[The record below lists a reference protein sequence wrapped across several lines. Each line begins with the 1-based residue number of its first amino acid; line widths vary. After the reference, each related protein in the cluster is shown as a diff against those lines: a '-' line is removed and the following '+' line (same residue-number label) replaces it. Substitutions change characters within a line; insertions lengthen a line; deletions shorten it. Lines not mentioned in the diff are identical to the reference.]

1 MSVDSWV
8 PEGVQQSMR
17 HFLLH
22 LHERASTRIKAMRI
36 RLRGANLQGRID
48 HNIWYLYVEVFWA
61 AMLSAAASFNATYAV
76 RLGASN
82 AMIGWLTSVPALLA
96 VFLLVPSA
104 RFLERKTQRAPWI
117 WGSLFIARLGY
128 GLIAILPWLITGY
141 RAEAVV
147 GLLIA
152 ISIPSTFFAAG
163 FNPLLADVV
172 PERDRARVFANRNII
187 AGITIALLTFLA
199 GKWLEAAANIR
210 WATFPANYQI
220 VYIVGFLASVLSSIY
235 LLKIRVPES
244 KVIARSPR
252 QKVSLTQLKAMF
264 GENRSFA
271 RIILN
276 TLLFGFGEWLISPL
290 YIIFFLRHLNATDG
304 WVGLNSTLANI
315 GAIVGYAFWQR
326 VIYKLGDSRTLL
338 ITIPLSASYAFLVS
352 LFPNLTAILVWGVLI
367 NIINPGVNLS
377 HFNILLKL
385 SPEDRRASYIAFYS
399 SIMNVGAFI
408 GPLIGVALSKTLDIR
423 LLLIIGGSIRL
434 LGALMFH
441 VFPVQRVT
449 SNG

>member
-1 MSVDSWV
+1 
-8 PEGVQQSMR
+8 MR
-17 HFLLH
+17 HFLSRLR
-22 LHERASTRIKAMRI
+22 ERASARIKATRI
-36 RLRGANLQGRID
+36 RLRGATLQGKID

-82 AMIGWLTSVPALLA
+82 TMIGWLSSVPALLA

-104 RFLERKTQRAPWI
+104 RLLERKTQRAPWI

-128 GLIAILPWLITGY
+128 GLVAMLPWLITGY
-141 RAEAVV
+141 RAEAIV

-152 ISIPSTFFAAG
+152 ISIPSTFFSAG
-163 FNPLLADVV
+163 FNPLLADVI

-187 AGITIALLTFLA
+187 AGLTIAVLTFLA
-199 GKWLEAAANIR
+199 GRWLETATRIHWAA
-210 WATFPANYQI
+210 FPVNFQ
-220 VYIVGFLASVLSSIY
+220 VMYIIGFLASVISSVY
-235 LLKIRVPES
+235 LLKIKVPES
-244 KVIARSPR
+244 KIVERAPR
-252 QKVSLTQLKAMF
+252 QKITLTQAKAMF
-264 GENRSFA
+264 GQNRNFA

-276 TLLFGFGEWLISPL
+276 TLLFGFGEWLITPL
-290 YIIFFLRHLNATDG
+290 YIIFFLRNLNATDG

-315 GAIVGYAFWQR
+315 GVIIGYAFWQR

-338 ITIPLSASYAFLVS
+338 VTIPLSASYAFLVS
-352 LFPNLTAILVWGVLI
+352 RFSNLTAILVWGVLI

-385 SPEDRRASYIAFYS
+385 CPEDRRASYIAFYS
-399 SIMNVGAFI
+399 TIINMGAFV

-441 VFPVQRVT
+441 IFPIRVANPT
-449 SNG
+449 GAD

>member
-1 MSVDSWV
+1 
-8 PEGVQQSMR
+8 MR
-17 HFLLH
+17 RFLSH
-22 LHERASTRIKAMRI
+22 LREHAGARIKATRI
-36 RLRGANLQGRID
+36 RLRGATLRGRID

-61 AMLSAAASFNATYAV
+61 AMLSAAAAFNATYAV

-82 AMIGWLTSVPALLA
+82 TMIGWLSSAPALLA

-104 RFLERKTQRAPWI
+104 RLLERKTQRAPWI
-117 WGSLFIARLGY
+117 WGSLFLARLGY
-128 GLIAILPWLITGY
+128 GLIAMLPWLITNH
-141 RAEAVV
+141 RAEATV

-152 ISIPSTFFAAG
+152 ISIPNTFFSAG

-187 AGITIALLTFLA
+187 AGLTIAVLTFLA
-199 GKWLEAAANIR
+199 GRWLEAATHIR
-210 WATFPANYQI
+210 WAAFPANFQ
-220 VYIVGFLASVLSSIY
+220 VMYIIGFLASVVSSVY

-244 KVIARSPR
+244 KIVERTPR
-252 QKVSLTQLKAMF
+252 QKMSLAQLKAML
-264 GENRSFA
+264 GQNRSFV

-276 TLLFGFGEWLISPL
+276 TLLFGFGEWLVAPL

-315 GAIVGYAFWQR
+315 GVIIGYALWRR
-326 VIYKLGDSRTLL
+326 VIYKLGDARTLL
-338 ITIPLSASYAFLVS
+338 VTIPLSASYAFLVS

-385 SPEDRRASYIAFYS
+385 CPDERRASYIAFYS
-399 SIMNVGAFI
+399 TIINMGAFV
-408 GPLIGVALSKTLDIR
+408 GPMIGVALSHTLDIR

-441 VFPVQRVT
+441 VFPIKVADPTRA
-449 SNG
+449 GAE

>member
-1 MSVDSWV
+1 ML
-8 PEGVQQSMR
+8 MR
-17 HFLLH
+17 YFLSQVR
-22 LHERASTRIKAMRI
+22 ERAGARIKAARI
-36 RLRGANLQGRID
+36 RLRGANLQGKID

-61 AMLSAAASFNATYAV
+61 AMLSAAAAFNATYAV

-82 AMIGWLTSVPALLA
+82 TMVGWLSSAPALIAVFVLVPA
-96 VFLLVPSA
+96 A
-104 RFLERKTQRAPWI
+104 RLLERKTQRAPWI
-117 WGSLFIARLGY
+117 WGSLFLARLGY
-128 GLIAILPWLITGY
+128 GLIAMLPWLIGGH
-141 RAEAVV
+141 RAEATV

-152 ISIPSTFFAAG
+152 ISIPSAFFSAG

-187 AGITIALLTFLA
+187 AGLTIAVLTFLA
-199 GKWLEAAANIR
+199 GQWLDVATRIR
-210 WATFPANYQI
+210 WAAFPVNFQVI
-220 VYIVGFLASVLSSIY
+220 YIIGFVAAVISSAY
-235 LLKIRVPES
+235 LLKIKVPES
-244 KVIARSPR
+244 KIVARPPR
-252 QKVSLTQLKAMF
+252 QKVTLTHVKTMF
-264 GENRSFA
+264 GQNRYFA

-276 TLLFGFGEWLISPL
+276 TLLFGFGEWLIMPL

-315 GAIVGYAFWQR
+315 GVIIGYALWQKL
-326 VIYKLGDSRTLL
+326 IYKWGDARTLL
-338 ITIPLSASYAFLVS
+338 VTIPLSASYAFLVS

-385 SPEDRRASYIAFYS
+385 CPDERRASYIAFYS
-399 SIMNVGAFI
+399 TIINMGAFI

-434 LGALMFH
+434 LGALLFH
-441 VFPVQRVT
+441 VFPIKVADPTRA
-449 SNG
+449 GME

>member
-1 MSVDSWV
+1 
-8 PEGVQQSMR
+8 MR
-17 HFLLH
+17 HLLPH
-22 LHERASTRIKAMRI
+22 LRERASAQIKATRI
-36 RLRGANLQGRID
+36 RLRGAALQGKID

-82 AMIGWLTSVPALLA
+82 TMIGWLSSVPALLA

-104 RFLERKTQRAPWI
+104 RLLERKTQRAPWI
-117 WGSLFIARLGY
+117 RSSLFIARLGY
-128 GLIAILPWLITGY
+128 GLIAVLPWLITGH

-152 ISIPSTFFAAG
+152 ISVPSTFFSAG

-187 AGITIALLTFLA
+187 AGITIAVLTFLA
-199 GKWLEAAANIR
+199 GRWLEAAANIH
-210 WATFPANYQI
+210 WATFPVNYQV
-220 VYIVGFLASVLSSIY
+220 VYIVGFLGAVISSIY
-235 LLKIRVPES
+235 LLRIRVPES
-244 KVIARSPR
+244 KVVARPPR
-252 QKVSLTQLKAMF
+252 QRLSLTPIKGMLGQ
-264 GENRSFA
+264 NRSFT

-315 GAIVGYAFWQR
+315 GVIIGYAFWQR
-326 VIYKLGDSRTLL
+326 LIYKWGDARTLL
-338 ITIPLSASYAFLVS
+338 TTIPLSASYAFLVS

-385 SPEDRRASYIAFYS
+385 CPDERRASYIAFYS
-399 SIMNVGAFI
+399 SMMNVGAFI

-441 VFPVQRVT
+441 VFPVQTEIR
-449 SNG
+449 SEKLEEREER

>member
-1 MSVDSWV
+1 MY
-8 PEGVQQSMR
+8 
-17 HFLLH
+17 HFLSRLR
-22 LHERASTRIKAMRI
+22 ERASMRIKAMRI
-36 RLRGANLQGRID
+36 RLRGANLQGKID

-82 AMIGWLTSVPALLA
+82 TMIGWLSSVPALLA

-104 RFLERKTQRAPWI
+104 RLLERKTQRAPWI

-128 GLIAILPWLITGY
+128 GLIAVLPWLVANY

-187 AGITIALLTFLA
+187 AGLTIAVLTFLA
-199 GKWLEAAANIR
+199 GRWLEAAANIR
-210 WATFPANYQI
+210 WAAFPANYQA
-220 VYIVGFLASVLSSIY
+220 VYVVGFLGAMISLVY

-244 KVIARSPR
+244 KVVTQTSKQRA
-252 QKVSLTQLKAMF
+252 SLAQLKTMF
-264 GENRSFA
+264 RENRAFA

-276 TLLFGFGEWLISPL
+276 TLLFGFGEWLVSPL
-290 YIIFFLRHLNATDG
+290 YIIFFLRHLHATDG
-304 WVGLNSTLANI
+304 WVGLNSTLANL
-315 GAIVGYAFWQR
+315 GVIVGYALWQR
-326 VIYKLGDSRTLL
+326 IIYRLGDARTLL

-385 SPEDRRASYIAFYS
+385 CPSERRASYIAFYS
-399 SIMNVGAFI
+399 TIINMGAFI
-408 GPLIGVALSKTLDIR
+408 GPLVGVALSKTLDIR

-434 LGALMFH
+434 IGALMFH
-441 VFPVQRVT
+441 VFPIKVADPTRA
-449 SNG
+449 GAE

>member
-1 MSVDSWV
+1 MS
-8 PEGVQQSMR
+8 
-17 HFLLH
+17 HFLSQVG
-22 LHERASTRIKAMRI
+22 EQARARIKATRI
-36 RLRGANLQGRID
+36 RMRGATLQGKID

-61 AMLSAAASFNATYAV
+61 AMLSAAAAFNATYAV

-82 AMIGWLTSVPALLA
+82 AMIGWLSSAPALLA

-128 GLIAILPWLITGY
+128 GLLAMLPWLISSH
-141 RAEAVV
+141 RAEATV

-152 ISIPSTFFAAG
+152 ISIPSTFFTAG

-187 AGITIALLTFLA
+187 AGLTIAVLTFLA
-199 GKWLEAAANIR
+199 GRWLEAATHIR
-210 WATFPANYQI
+210 WATFPVNYQVMYLI
-220 VYIVGFLASVLSSIY
+220 GFLASVVSSAY
-235 LLKIRVPES
+235 LLKIKVPES
-244 KVIARSPR
+244 KIVERPPR
-252 QKVSLTQLKAMF
+252 QKVTGAQLKAMF
-264 GENRSFA
+264 GQNRSFV

-276 TLLFGFGEWLISPL
+276 TLLFGLGEWLVAPL
-290 YIIFFLRHLNATDG
+290 YIIFFLKHLNATDG
-304 WVGLNSTLANI
+304 WVGLNGTLANI
-315 GAIVGYAFWQR
+315 GAIIGYALWQR
-326 VIYKLGDSRTLL
+326 LIYKWGDARTLL

-377 HFNILLKL
+377 HFNTLLKL
-385 SPEDRRASYIAFYS
+385 CPQDRRASYIAFYS
-399 SIMNVGAFI
+399 TIINAGAFV

-434 LGALMFH
+434 LGALLFH
-441 VFPVQRVT
+441 VFPIQVEE
-449 SNG
+449 G

>member
-1 MSVDSWV
+1 M
-8 PEGVQQSMR
+8 
-17 HFLLH
+17 
-22 LHERASTRIKAMRI
+22 RIKAMRI
-36 RLRGANLQGRID
+36 RLRGANLQGKID

-82 AMIGWLTSVPALLA
+82 TMIGWLSSVPALLA

-104 RFLERKTQRAPWI
+104 RLLERKTQRAPWI

-128 GLIAILPWLITGY
+128 GLIAVLPWLVANY

-187 AGITIALLTFLA
+187 AGLTIAVLTFLA
-199 GKWLEAAANIR
+199 GRWLEAAANIR
-210 WATFPANYQI
+210 WAAFPANYQA
-220 VYIVGFLASVLSSIY
+220 VYVVGFLGAMISLVY

-244 KVIARSPR
+244 KVVTQTSKQRA
-252 QKVSLTQLKAMF
+252 SLAQLKTMF
-264 GENRSFA
+264 RENRAFA

-276 TLLFGFGEWLISPL
+276 TLLFGFGEWLVSPL
-290 YIIFFLRHLNATDG
+290 YIIFFLRHLHATDG
-304 WVGLNSTLANI
+304 WVGLNSTLANL
-315 GAIVGYAFWQR
+315 GVIVGYALWQR
-326 VIYKLGDSRTLL
+326 IIYRLGDARTLL

-385 SPEDRRASYIAFYS
+385 CPSERRASYIAFYS
-399 SIMNVGAFI
+399 TIINMGAFI
-408 GPLIGVALSKTLDIR
+408 GPLVGVALSKTLDIR

-434 LGALMFH
+434 IGALMFH
-441 VFPVQRVT
+441 VFPIKVADPTRA
-449 SNG
+449 GAE

>member
-1 MSVDSWV
+1 MA
-8 PEGVQQSMR
+8 R
-17 HFLLH
+17 FLSH
-22 LHERASTRIKAMRI
+22 LRERAGARIKATRI
-36 RLRGANLQGRID
+36 RLRGANLQGKID

-61 AMLSAAASFNATYAV
+61 AMLSAAASFNATFAV

-82 AMIGWLTSVPALLA
+82 AMIGWLSSVPALLA

-104 RFLERKTQRAPWI
+104 RLLERKTQRAPWI

-128 GLIAILPWLITGY
+128 GLIAILPWIVTGQ

-152 ISIPSTFFAAG
+152 ISIPSTFFSAG

-187 AGITIALLTFLA
+187 AGLTIAVLTFLT
-199 GKWLEAAANIR
+199 GRWLEAAANIR
-210 WATFPANYQI
+210 WAAFPVNYQV
-220 VYIVGFLASVLSSIY
+220 VYIVGFLAAVVSSLY

-244 KVIARSPR
+244 KIVARPPR
-252 QKVSLTQLKAMF
+252 QKVTLAQLKGMF
-264 GENRSFA
+264 GQNRAFA

-276 TLLFGFGEWLISPL
+276 TLFFGFGEWLISPL

-315 GAIVGYAFWQR
+315 GVIIGYAFWQR
-326 VIYKLGDSRTLL
+326 LIYKLGDSRTLL

-352 LFPNLTAILVWGVLI
+352 LFPNLTAILVWGILI

-385 SPEDRRASYIAFYS
+385 CPEDRRASYIAFYS
-399 SIMNVGAFI
+399 TIINMGAFI

-434 LGALMFH
+434 IGALMFH
-441 VFPVQRVT
+441 VFPIRVT
-449 SNG
+449 DPTRAN

>member
-1 MSVDSWV
+1 MI
-8 PEGVQQSMR
+8 R
-17 HFLLH
+17 FLSQL
-22 LHERASTRIKAMRI
+22 RARIGARIRTMRI
-36 RLRGANLQGRID
+36 RLRGPKLQSKFE
-48 HNIWYLYVEVFWA
+48 HNVWYLYVEVFWA
-61 AMLSAAASFNATYAV
+61 AMLSAAAAFNATYAV

-82 AMIGWLTSVPALLA
+82 TMIGWLSSMPALLA

-104 RFLERKTQRAPWI
+104 RLLERKTQRAPWI

-128 GLIAILPWLITGY
+128 GLIAMLPWFITGY
-141 RAEAVV
+141 RAEATV
-147 GLLIA
+147 GLLIL
-152 ISIPSTFFAAG
+152 ISVPSTFFAAG

-187 AGITIALLTFLA
+187 AGLTIAVLTFLA
-199 GKWLEAAANIR
+199 GRWLEAATHIR
-210 WATFPANYQI
+210 WAAFPTNYQ
-220 VYIVGFLASVLSSIY
+220 VMYIIGFLAAVVSSVY

-244 KVIARSPR
+244 KIVERPPR
-252 QKVSLTQLKAMF
+252 QKVTAAQLKAML
-264 GENRSFA
+264 GQNRSFV

-276 TLLFGFGEWLISPL
+276 TLLFGFGEWLIAPL

-315 GAIVGYAFWQR
+315 GVIIGYALWQR
-326 VIYKLGDSRTLL
+326 LIYKWGDSRTLL
-338 ITIPLSASYAFLVS
+338 VTIPLSASYAFLVS
-352 LFPNLTAILVWGVLI
+352 LFPNLTLILVWGVLI

-385 SPEDRRASYIAFYS
+385 CPDERRASYIAFYS
-399 SIMNVGAFI
+399 TIINMGAFV
-408 GPLIGVALSKTLDIR
+408 GPMIGVALSHTLDIR

-441 VFPVQRVT
+441 IFPIRVADPT
-449 SNG
+449 GKD

>member
-1 MSVDSWV
+1 
-8 PEGVQQSMR
+8 MR
-17 HFLLH
+17 HFLSRLR
-22 LHERASTRIKAMRI
+22 ERASARIKATRI
-36 RLRGANLQGRID
+36 RLRGANLQGKID

-61 AMLSAAASFNATYAV
+61 AMLSAAASFNATYAI

-82 AMIGWLTSVPALLA
+82 TMIGWLSSVPALLA

-104 RFLERKTQRAPWI
+104 RLLERKTQRAPWI

-128 GLIAILPWLITGY
+128 GLIAMLPWLITGY

-152 ISIPSTFFAAG
+152 ISIPSTFFSAG
-163 FNPLLADVV
+163 FNPLLADVI

-187 AGITIALLTFLA
+187 AGLTIAVLTFLA
-199 GKWLEAAANIR
+199 GRWLETATRIR
-210 WATFPANYQI
+210 WAAFPVNFQ
-220 VYIVGFLASVLSSIY
+220 VMYIIGFLGSVISSAY
-235 LLKIRVPES
+235 LLKIKVPKS
-244 KVIARSPR
+244 KIVERPPR
-252 QKVSLTQLKAMF
+252 QKISLVQLKAMF
-264 GENRSFA
+264 GQNRNFA

-276 TLLFGFGEWLISPL
+276 TLLFGFGEWLVSPL

-315 GAIVGYAFWQR
+315 GVIIGYALWQR
-326 VIYKLGDSRTLL
+326 IIYKWGDSRTLL
-338 ITIPLSASYAFLVS
+338 VTIPLSASYAFLVS
-352 LFPNLTAILVWGVLI
+352 LFPNLTAILAWGVLI

-385 SPEDRRASYIAFYS
+385 CPEDRRASYIAFYS
-399 SIMNVGAFI
+399 TIINMGAFV

-441 VFPVQRVT
+441 VFPIRVANPT
-449 SNG
+449 GAN

>member
-1 MSVDSWV
+1 M
-8 PEGVQQSMR
+8 
-17 HFLLH
+17 
-22 LHERASTRIKAMRI
+22 RIKAMRI
-36 RLRGANLQGRID
+36 RLRGANLQGKID

-82 AMIGWLTSVPALLA
+82 TMIGWLSSVPALLA

-104 RFLERKTQRAPWI
+104 RLLERKTQRAPWI

-128 GLIAILPWLITGY
+128 GLIAVLPWLVANY

-187 AGITIALLTFLA
+187 AGLTIAVLTFLA
-199 GKWLEAAANIR
+199 GRWLEAAANIR
-210 WATFPANYQI
+210 WAAFPANYQA
-220 VYIVGFLASVLSSIY
+220 VYVVGFLGAMISLVY

-244 KVIARSPR
+244 KVVTQTSKQRA
-252 QKVSLTQLKAMF
+252 SLAQLKTMF
-264 GENRSFA
+264 GENRAFA

-276 TLLFGFGEWLISPL
+276 TLLFGFGEWLVSPL
-290 YIIFFLRHLNATDG
+290 YIIFFLRHLHATDG
-304 WVGLNSTLANI
+304 WVGLNSTLANL
-315 GAIVGYAFWQR
+315 GVIVGYALWQR
-326 VIYKLGDSRTLL
+326 IIYRLGDARTLL

-385 SPEDRRASYIAFYS
+385 CPSERRASYIAFYS
-399 SIMNVGAFI
+399 TIINMGAFI
-408 GPLIGVALSKTLDIR
+408 GPLVGVALSKTLDIR

-434 LGALMFH
+434 IGALMFH
-441 VFPVQRVT
+441 VFPIKVADPTRA
-449 SNG
+449 GAE

>member
-1 MSVDSWV
+1 MN
-8 PEGVQQSMR
+8 R
-17 HFLLH
+17 FLSQLH
-22 LHERASTRIKAMRI
+22 SKLDMWAKTTHI
-36 RLRGANLQGRID
+36 RLRGPKLQSRIE

-82 AMIGWLTSVPALLA
+82 TMIGWLSSVPALLA

-128 GLIAILPWLITGY
+128 GLIAMLPWLISGY

-147 GLLIA
+147 GLLII
-152 ISIPSTFFAAG
+152 ISIPSTFFSAG

-187 AGITIALLTFLA
+187 AGLTVAVLTFVT
-199 GKWLEAAANIR
+199 GRWLEAATDIH
-210 WATFPANYQI
+210 WAAFPMNYQV
-220 VYIVGFLASVLSSIY
+220 VYIVGFVASMVSMVY
-235 LLKIRVPES
+235 LLKIKVPES
-244 KVIARSPR
+244 KIVERPPR
-252 QKVSLTQLKAMF
+252 QKVSVAQLKAMF
-264 GENRSFA
+264 GQNRDFA

-290 YIIFFLRHLNATDG
+290 YILFFLRHLNATDG

-315 GAIVGYAFWQR
+315 GVIIGYAFWQR
-326 VIYKLGDSRTLL
+326 LIYKLGDSRTLL

-385 SPEDRRASYIAFYS
+385 CPQERRASYIAFYS

-408 GPLIGVALSKTLDIR
+408 GPMIGVALSHTLDIR

-434 LGALMFH
+434 LGAALFH
-441 VFPVQRVT
+441 VFPIRVT
-449 SNG
+449 EGVGSRE

>member
-1 MSVDSWV
+1 MI
-8 PEGVQQSMR
+8 R
-17 HFLLH
+17 FLSQL
-22 LHERASTRIKAMRI
+22 RARIGARVRTMRI
-36 RLRGANLQGRID
+36 RLRGPKLQSKFE
-48 HNIWYLYVEVFWA
+48 HNVWYLYVEVFWA
-61 AMLSAAASFNATYAV
+61 AMLSAAAAFNATYAV

-82 AMIGWLTSVPALLA
+82 TMIGWLSSMPALLA

-104 RFLERKTQRAPWI
+104 RLLERKTQRAPWI

-128 GLIAILPWLITGY
+128 GLIAMLPWFITGY
-141 RAEAVV
+141 RAEATV
-147 GLLIA
+147 GLLIL
-152 ISIPSTFFAAG
+152 ISVPSTFFAAG

-187 AGITIALLTFLA
+187 AGLTIAVLTFLA
-199 GKWLEAAANIR
+199 GRWLEAATHIR
-210 WATFPANYQI
+210 WAAFPTNYQ
-220 VYIVGFLASVLSSIY
+220 VMYIIGFLAAVVSSVY

-244 KVIARSPR
+244 KIVERPPR
-252 QKVSLTQLKAMF
+252 QKVTAAQLKAML
-264 GENRSFA
+264 GQNRSFV

-276 TLLFGFGEWLISPL
+276 TLLFGFGEWLIAPL

-315 GAIVGYAFWQR
+315 GVIIGYALWQR
-326 VIYKLGDSRTLL
+326 LIYKWGDSRTLL
-338 ITIPLSASYAFLVS
+338 VTIPLSASYAFLVS
-352 LFPNLTAILVWGVLI
+352 LFPNLTLILVWGVLI

-385 SPEDRRASYIAFYS
+385 CPDERRASYIAFYS
-399 SIMNVGAFI
+399 TIINMGAFV
-408 GPLIGVALSKTLDIR
+408 GPMIGVALSHTLDIR

-441 VFPVQRVT
+441 IFPIRVADPT
-449 SNG
+449 GKD

>member
-1 MSVDSWV
+1 MT
-8 PEGVQQSMR
+8 R
-17 HFLLH
+17 FLSH
-22 LHERASTRIKAMRI
+22 MPERASARIKAARI
-36 RLRGANLQGRID
+36 RLRGATLQGRID

-82 AMIGWLTSVPALLA
+82 TMIGWLSSVPALLA

-128 GLIAILPWLITGY
+128 GLIAVLPWLITGH
-141 RAEAVV
+141 RAEGIV

-152 ISIPSTFFAAG
+152 ISIPSTFFSAG

-187 AGITIALLTFLA
+187 AGITIAILTFLT
-199 GKWLEAAANIR
+199 GRWLEAAANIH
-210 WATFPANYQI
+210 WAAFPVNYQA
-220 VYIVGFLASVLSSIY
+220 VYIVGFLASVISSIY

-244 KVIARSPR
+244 KIVARPPR
-252 QKVSLTQLKAMF
+252 QRLSLTQIKGML
-264 GENRSFA
+264 GQNRYFA
-271 RIILN
+271 RIIIN
-276 TLLFGFGEWLISPL
+276 TLLFGFGDWLISPL

-315 GAIVGYAFWQR
+315 GVIIGYAFWQR
-326 VIYKLGDSRTLL
+326 LIYKWGDARTLL
-338 ITIPLSASYAFLVS
+338 TTIPLSASYAFLVS

-385 SPEDRRASYIAFYS
+385 CPDERRASYIAFYS
-399 SIMNVGAFI
+399 SMMNVGAFI

-434 LGALMFH
+434 LGAAMFH
-441 VFPVQRVT
+441 IFPIRVT
-449 SNG
+449 DPTKAD

>member
-1 MSVDSWV
+1 MT
-8 PEGVQQSMR
+8 R
-17 HFLLH
+17 FLSH
-22 LHERASTRIKAMRI
+22 MPERASARIKAARI
-36 RLRGANLQGRID
+36 RLRGATLQGRID

-82 AMIGWLTSVPALLA
+82 TMIGWLSSVPALLA

-128 GLIAILPWLITGY
+128 GLIAVLPWLITGH
-141 RAEAVV
+141 RAEGIV

-152 ISIPSTFFAAG
+152 ISIPSTFFSAG

-187 AGITIALLTFLA
+187 AGITIAILTFLT
-199 GKWLEAAANIR
+199 GRWLEAAANIH
-210 WATFPANYQI
+210 WAAFPVNYQA
-220 VYIVGFLASVLSSIY
+220 VYIVGFLASVISSIY

-244 KVIARSPR
+244 KIVARPPR
-252 QKVSLTQLKAMF
+252 QRLSLTQIKGML
-264 GENRSFA
+264 GQNRYFA
-271 RIILN
+271 RIIIN
-276 TLLFGFGEWLISPL
+276 TLLFGFGDWLISPL

-315 GAIVGYAFWQR
+315 GVIIGYAFWQR
-326 VIYKLGDSRTLL
+326 LIYKWGDARTLL
-338 ITIPLSASYAFLVS
+338 TTIPLSASYAFLVS

-385 SPEDRRASYIAFYS
+385 CPDERRASYIAFYS
-399 SIMNVGAFI
+399 SMMNVGAFI

-434 LGALMFH
+434 LGAAMFH
-441 VFPVQRVT
+441 VFPIQVEIR
-449 SNG
+449 NEK

>member
-1 MSVDSWV
+1 MT
-8 PEGVQQSMR
+8 R
-17 HFLLH
+17 FLSH
-22 LHERASTRIKAMRI
+22 LPERASARIKAARI
-36 RLRGANLQGRID
+36 RLRGATLQGRID

-82 AMIGWLTSVPALLA
+82 TMIGWLSSLPALLA

-128 GLIAILPWLITGY
+128 GLIAVLPWLITGH
-141 RAEAVV
+141 RAEGIV

-152 ISIPSTFFAAG
+152 ISIPSTFFSAG

-187 AGITIALLTFLA
+187 AGITIAILTFLT
-199 GKWLEAAANIR
+199 GRWLEAAANIH
-210 WATFPANYQI
+210 WAAFPVNYQA
-220 VYIVGFLASVLSSIY
+220 VYIVGFLASVISSIY
-235 LLKIRVPES
+235 LLRIRVPES
-244 KVIARSPR
+244 KIVARPPR
-252 QKVSLTQLKAMF
+252 QRLSLTQIKGML
-264 GENRSFA
+264 GQNRYFA
-271 RIILN
+271 RIIIN
-276 TLLFGFGEWLISPL
+276 TLLFGFGDWLISPL

-315 GAIVGYAFWQR
+315 GVIIGYAFWQR
-326 VIYKLGDSRTLL
+326 LIYKWGDARTLL
-338 ITIPLSASYAFLVS
+338 TTIPLSASYAFLVS

-385 SPEDRRASYIAFYS
+385 CPDERRASYIAFYS
-399 SIMNVGAFI
+399 SMMNVGAFI

-434 LGALMFH
+434 LGAAMFH
-441 VFPVQRVT
+441 
-449 SNG
+449 